1 VNGGPGGWYD
11 ADLTEVS
18 PRLVYGAGLL
28 IPLGLMVP
36 RGFKSHRLRHSSRGV
51 SFRVVAPVAQ
61 QDRASDYGSEGR
73 EFESSRAHQDT
84 EWERA
89 ISMDQNAATLR

>member
-1 VNGGPGGWYD
+1 MNRGLGGWYD

-28 IPLGLMVP
+28 IPLGLLVP

-51 SFRVVAPVAQ
+51 SC
-61 QDRASDYGSEGR
+61 AS
-73 EFESSRAHQDT
+73 
-84 EWERA
+84 
-89 ISMDQNAATLR
+89 LRP